1 MTFVH
6 RSRCHDKSRVSIVSN
21 PFKDVRL
28 VDDGLTRPT
37 SRANFSWTRRSR
49 VSAISKVLV
58 VVHPRLDGFCRV
70 RKRSSQE
77 GKLCSFKYFTRF
89 QLIRKFGSIEV
100 LTTHLFAPSSNYSKK
115 SLEMVKF
122 FVGREKLYK
131 IIKKRFWFSIFKTVG
146 MG

>member
-49 VSAISKVLV
+49 VSTISKILVV

-89 QLIRKFGSIEV
+89 QLIRKFGSIFLPPIFLLELFEEKFTNGEIFRRQRKIV
-100 LTTHLFAPSSNYSKK
+100 QNYKKEILVFHL
-115 SLEMVKF
+115 
-122 FVGREKLYK
+122 
-131 IIKKRFWFSIFKTVG
+131 
-146 MG
+146 

>member
-77 GKLCSFKYFTRF
+77 GKLCSFKYSMISIDSE
-89 QLIRKFGSIEV
+89 IRIYRGSY
-100 LTTHLFAPSSNYSKK
+100 HRSFCSNYSKK

>member
-77 GKLCSFKYFTRF
+77 GKLCSFKYSMISIDSE
-89 QLIRKFGSIEV
+89 IRIYRGSYHRSFCSILEEKFRNGEIFRRQRKIVQNYKKEILV
-100 LTTHLFAPSSNYSKK
+100 FHL
-115 SLEMVKF
+115 
-122 FVGREKLYK
+122 
-131 IIKKRFWFSIFKTVG
+131 
-146 MG
+146 

>member
-89 QLIRKFGSIEV
+89 QLIRKFGSIFLPPIFLLELFEEKFTNGEIFRRQRKIV
-100 LTTHLFAPSSNYSKK
+100 QNYKKEILIFHL
-115 SLEMVKF
+115 
-122 FVGREKLYK
+122 
-131 IIKKRFWFSIFKTVG
+131 
-146 MG
+146 

>member
-49 VSAISKVLV
+49 VSTISKVLV

-77 GKLCSFKYFTRF
+77 GKLCSFKYPMISIDSEIRIYRGSYHRSFCSILELFEEKFTNGEIFRR
-89 QLIRKFGSIEV
+89 QRKIVQNYKKEILIF
-100 LTTHLFAPSSNYSKK
+100 HL
-115 SLEMVKF
+115 
-122 FVGREKLYK
+122 
-131 IIKKRFWFSIFKTVG
+131 
-146 MG
+146 